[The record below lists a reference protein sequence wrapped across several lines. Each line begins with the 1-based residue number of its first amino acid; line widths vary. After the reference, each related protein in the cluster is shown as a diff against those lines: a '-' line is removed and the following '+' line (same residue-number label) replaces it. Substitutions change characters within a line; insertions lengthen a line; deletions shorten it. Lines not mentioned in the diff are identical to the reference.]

1 MNKHREWR
9 DDNALPLMSRGEL
22 TYSINERLTTSQGQL
37 ISLTVHRQHV
47 WSLSANNTPTGQTK
61 ALYRGEPAI
70 TLWVSVT
77 LISRSWPLLSCD
89 LQSPDCRLAGECSLG
104 CVSHKFYGSSTAGK
118 RWEPRTASSGWPVPP
133 SCPLAECDRHWA
145 GAGLLPGREQRK
157 GVMSEVISSCKE
169 YRGAYWGGGRE
180 ERPTRDWNGGR
191 QGRIYWQDLV
201 K

>member
-1 MNKHREWR
+1 MPLFRIAPICLSHYPLTPSGKGGRWGKVNKDHGVMNKHHEWR
-9 DDNALPLMSRGEL
+9 DDNSRPLMSRGEL

-104 CVSHKFYGSSTAGK
+104 YVSHKFYGSATAGK
-118 RWEPRTASSGWPVPP
+118 WWKPRAASSGRPVPP
-133 SCPLAECDRHWA
+133 SGPLAECGRHWA
-145 GAGLLPGREQRK
+145 GLRAAPREGTKKGRHVLNNFK
-157 GVMSEVISSCKE
+157 
-169 YRGAYWGGGRE
+169 
-180 ERPTRDWNGGR
+180 
-191 QGRIYWQDLV
+191 L
-201 K
+201 